1 MTTEHSN
8 KATGAPGGDAVHQ
21 SDDEDASAPRYR
33 PGEREQLVC
42 SSCGTGV
49 PEGRRSCPVCHR
61 GVYRTCFCGW
71 QLPATAEVC
80 PNCDADWSQSTRV
93 ARKSKSH
100 KAKTRSAIRYAV
112 IGALGAVL
120 LAFLAHWIISALA
133 RVAADGTSVPSGV
146 GQRISLAAEGLVRL
160 AGSIGTFFARNA
172 ETMLLVAGIM
182 LAGAIAGIGIYMVQR
197 RSRSG
202 HTSRTSRR
210 VRRKR
215 RK

>member
-1 MTTEHSN
+1 
-8 KATGAPGGDAVHQ
+8 
-21 SDDEDASAPRYR
+21 
-33 PGEREQLVC
+33 
-42 SSCGTGV
+42 
-49 PEGRRSCPVCHR
+49 VCHR

-100 KAKTRSAIRYAV
+100 KAKTRSAIRYAA

-120 LAFLAHWIISALA
+120 LSLFVYWLISALA
-133 RVAADGTSVPSGV
+133 RVAAGSTGVPSGV
-146 GQRISLAAEGLVRL
+146 GQRLSLAAEGLVRV
-160 AGSIGTFFARNA
+160 AGSIGAFFARNA
-172 ETMLLVAGIM
+172 GTMLLVAGIM
-182 LAGAIAGIGIYMVQR
+182 AIGAIAGIVIYMVRR
-197 RSRSG
+197 RSRPG